1 MSDYVKNLAE
11 SGYKPVLIGPQPFS
25 LDELLR
31 YIDPAPDEE
40 TDRFVEDIYTER
52 RQAACLNQEE

>member
-40 TDRFVEDIYTER
+40 THRLFWV
-52 RQAACLNQEE
+52 